1 MSMKHHFK
9 SAFLGMLFCLT
20 LVVPTALVAQETA
33 VPAVRPQPGEDCQ
46 RRTDRVAGVVK
57 QDACGRLYCG
67 RKDFKDVAEALPG
80 IEARLQC
87 SWKVVGRRCLCVKE

>member
-1 MSMKHHFK
+1 MRTKRHLTSG
-9 SAFLGMLFCLT
+9 FLRMVFCLT
-20 LVVPTALVAQETA
+20 LVVSPALAAEETA
-33 VPAVRPQPGEDCQ
+33 ATAARPRPGEDCQ
-46 RRTDRVAGVVK
+46 RRTDQAAGVVK

-67 RKDFKDVAEALPG
+67 RKDFKDIAEALPG